1 MSITPMGRFHLD
13 IRCDGQA
20 WLEPAKVLEAQS
32 LAEARKEA
40 VELALCVAKGRQ
52 PASEVLVSVRGDTNP
67 VSAVRV
73 SVEKGRCG
81 DCLVLRFT

>member
-1 MSITPMGRFHLD
+1 MGHFYLD

-20 WLEPAKVLEAQS
+20 WIEPVKVLESQS
-32 LAEARKEA
+32 PAEARKEA

-52 PASEVLVSVRGDTNP
+52 PASEVLVSVRDDAEP
-67 VSAVRV
+67 VSAIRV

-81 DCLVLRFT
+81 ACLVLRFA

>member
-1 MSITPMGRFHLD
+1 MGHFYLD

-20 WLEPAKVLEAQS
+20 WIEPVKVLESQS

-52 PASEVLVSVRGDTNP
+52 PASEVLVSVRDDAEP
-67 VSAVRV
+67 VSAIRV

-81 DCLVLRFT
+81 ACLVLRFA

>member
-1 MSITPMGRFHLD
+1 MGRFHLD

-20 WLEPAKVLEAQS
+20 WLETAKVLEAQS

-40 VELALCVAKGRQ
+40 VELALFVAKDCQ
-52 PASEVLVSVRGDTNP
+52 PGSEVLVSVQDDTEP

-73 SVEKGRCG
+73 SVKKGRCG
-81 DCLVLRFT
+81 ACLVLQFA